1 MEEDTDDFEYDITFP
16 IRRTGRLDDAAQSV
30 ADLEDLEFDEDYNG
44 LEPVVFLLGWAGC
57 KDKYLAKYSEFYEQK
72 GCV

>member
-44 LEPVVFLLGWAGC
+44 LEPVVFLLGWA
-57 KDKYLAKYSEFYEQK
+57 
-72 GCV
+72 

>member
-1 MEEDTDDFEYDITFP
+1 MEEDDFEYDITFP
-16 IRRTGRLDDAAQSV
+16 TPRTGRLDDAAQSV